1 MKILILVH
9 AQYITVGLQ
18 KIIEFA
24 ESLVELGHDVTLC
37 TTSKTSRW
45 HISQHKTNGVN
56 IIEFP
61 SILIGRL
68 RHGIDPL
75 DVVRRIMFLRNR
87 KFDVIQCM
95 TSRPTVYF
103 PGIYLKKKHKAI
115 LIYEWEDSFGDG
127 GVALERGGRLYNYLF
142 GWIEKYFEESIL
154 KYADGVIVVSEF
166 LKQRALKLGTK
177 SEKILKQVKGTK
189 FSKSYLPDK
198 LAAREEI
205 IPKADNDKTI
215 FTYIGSIY
223 DSDLILLFKTFSRV
237 CKIHRNIRL
246 HLVGFN
252 RRAPKNL
259 PKEVSIIPR
268 IPYEEYLKYVAAT
281 DVFLLPLKCSVANI
295 SRYPSKFGDYLAA
308 GKPVISTPIPEIEY
322 IIKRA
327 NCGYTSVDDSIEAY
341 REAFLRAMD
350 DREGWDLMGDN
361 GTKYVQKYL
370 SYNYISD
377 RIISFYKQIALKRK
391 FLELQFSKNYP
402 DEQLPRDEP

>member
-18 KIIEFA
+18 KVIEFA
-24 ESLVELGHDVTLC
+24 ESLVELGHGVTLC
-37 TTSKTSRW
+37 ATSKTSRW

-61 SILIGRL
+61 SILIGRF

-75 DVVRRIMFLRNR
+75 DVACRIMFLRNR
-87 KFDVIQCM
+87 KFDVIHCM

-166 LKQRALKLGTK
+166 LRQRAVKLGTK
-177 SEKILKQVKGTK
+177 KEKILKQIKGTK
-189 FSKSYLPDK
+189 FTKNYLPDK
-198 LAAREEI
+198 LAARKQILSE
-205 IPKADNDKTI
+205 ADCGKII

-223 DSDLILLFKTFSRV
+223 KSDLSFLLKTFNRV
-237 CKIHRNIRL
+237 CKMHQNIKL
-246 HLVGFN
+246 HLVGSN
-252 RRAPKNL
+252 KRGPDNL
-259 PKEVSIIPR
+259 PKNVSIIPR
-268 IPYEEYLKYVAAT
+268 VPYEEFLKYVAAT

-308 GKPVISTPIPEIEY
+308 GKPVISTPLPEIEY
-322 IIKRA
+322 IIKTA
-327 NCGYTSVDDSIEAY
+327 NCGYISVDDSVEAY
-341 REAFLRAMD
+341 QEAFLRAID
-350 DREGWDLMGDN
+350 DREGWDLMGGN
-361 GTKYVQKYL
+361 GTKYVQEHL

-377 RIISFYKQIALKRK
+377 RIVSFYKQIALS
-391 FLELQFSKNYP
+391 Q
-402 DEQLPRDEP
+402 Q